1 MNKIQETVLS
11 RMQDLPTSAQ
21 EVVLWFVEQLQQS
34 HVPSSKEL
42 LDAML
47 IAGLESGDAIE
58 ATDEWWAEQRLAL
71 AQRNQP
77 Q

>member
-1 MNKIQETVLS
+1 MNEIQETVLS
-11 RMQDLPTSAQ
+11 RMQDLPTSSQ
-21 EVVLWFVEQLQQS
+21 EALLWSVEQLQQS

-58 ATDEWWAEQRLAL
+58 VTDKWWEAQRLAL
-71 AQRNQP
+71 AQRNQT